1 MFIFWLKAMYSKK
14 LLPTQNLTSGPFK
27 LDSDQYG
34 EAHERGT
41 SAFGKE
47 SNLLLEPDPD

>member
-1 MFIFWLKAMYSKK
+1 MFIFWLKEMYSKK
-14 LLPTQNLTSGPFK
+14 LSPFQILTSWPFK

-34 EAHERGT
+34 EARERGA

-47 SNLLLEPDPD
+47 SNLLLEPDPE

>member
-1 MFIFWLKAMYSKK
+1 MYSKK
-14 LLPTQNLTSGPFK
+14 LSLFQILTSGPFK

-34 EAHERGT
+34 EAREHGA

>member
-1 MFIFWLKAMYSKK
+1 MYSKK
-14 LLPTQNLTSGPFK
+14 LAPFQTLTSWPFK

-34 EAHERGT
+34 EAREHGA

-47 SNLLLEPDPD
+47 FNLLLEPDPD